1 MKKRIKVTIY
11 FLALAVIV
19 LTVRLYYLQIMS
31 GPLYA
36 EMAEENIVR
45 TKSVFAPRG
54 NIYDRNGKLLVK
66 SIPVPAISVKPLIAL
81 NDRNTL
87 ETLSR
92 ELGIGYQELVD
103 KLESVN
109 VSYLDRMILAYDINK
124 ETLVYF
130 KENARGLAGVE
141 VVNVFLREY
150 SYGSLASHLL
160 GYIRE
165 IDEEKLESEKYAA
178 YEGGDQIGDGGVEQ
192 SYEQILRG
200 IKGKE
205 TYEVDS
211 LGRPVEIVEKVDPIP
226 GNDIYLTVD
235 IEIQR
240 QIEELLYQSIL
251 ERREQAPEDS
261 EQNYNVPGGAVVVLE
276 ASSGEVIAMASYPTF
291 NPEMFIGGIS
301 ENDWQYLNA
310 PQNHKPLNN
319 RAVMSFAPGS
329 TFKIATAYAGLA
341 EEVIN
346 KNTTVTCRGVWYGL
360 GSSYPKFCW
369 RKSGHGTLNIYGGI
383 KNSCDS
389 YFYEVGYRL
398 FVKNKN
404 ENELLQKYS
413 RLFGFGSK
421 TGIDLPYE
429 DEGLVPDSEWKQE
442 YFKSQVEKTVWY
454 PGDTV
459 NMSIGQGD
467 LLATPLQLA
476 QAYMMLAN
484 RGIYHPP
491 HLVGEIK
498 DYKGDLVL
506 EIEKEDYRD
515 IDLNEDYVDMI
526 EEGLK
531 LVVEEGTAA
540 YRFLGF
546 PLEEIPVAGKTGTS
560 EVSGKQDYAWF
571 GSYAPIGNPKYV
583 VAVMLEEAGGGSAAA
598 APIAEDI
605 YRMLFNIQ

>member
-1 MKKRIKVTIY
+1 MKKRIKITIY

-19 LTVRLYYLQIMS
+19 LAVRLYYLQVMS

-45 TKSVFAPRG
+45 TKSVPAPRG
-54 NIYDRNGKLLVK
+54 NIYDRKGKLLVK
-66 SIPVPAISVKPLIAL
+66 SVPVPAISVKPLIAL
-81 NDRNTL
+81 NDKSTL

-109 VSYLDRMILAYDINK
+109 VSYLDRMMLAYSISK

-130 KENARGLAGVE
+130 KENAGELAGVE
-141 VVNVFLREY
+141 VVDIFLREY
-150 SYGSLASHLL
+150 SYGSLASHIL
-160 GYIRE
+160 GYIGE
-165 IDEEKLESEKYAA
+165 IDEEKLESEKYSA
-178 YEGGDQIGDGGVEQ
+178 YEGGDQIGVSGVEQ

-205 TYEVDS
+205 TYEVDR
-211 LGRPVEIVEKVDPIP
+211 LGRPVEIVEKVEPIP

-235 IEIQR
+235 IEVQR

-301 ENDWQYLNA
+301 ENDWQHLNA

-319 RAVMSFAPGS
+319 RAVKSFAPGS

-346 KNTTVTCRGVWYGL
+346 ENTTVTCRGAWYGL

-369 RKSGHGTLNIYGGI
+369 KKSGHGTLNIYGGI

-389 YFYEVGYRL
+389 FFYEVGYRL

-429 DEGLVPDSEWKQE
+429 DEGLVPDREWKQE

-459 NMSIGQGD
+459 NMAIGQGD

-476 QAYMMLAN
+476 QAYMILAN

-506 EIEKEDYRD
+506 EIEKQDYRN

-546 PLEEIPVAGKTGTS
+546 PLDEIPVAGKTGTS

-605 YRMLFNIQ
+605 YRILFNIE